1 MKVGTGKMMALTGSV
16 PGSNKSGYKVAPVP
30 CELLP
35 GLRPGTKGGVVGGGH
50 V

>member
-1 MKVGTGKMMALTGSV
+1 MKVGTGKMIALTGSV
-16 PGSNKSGYKVAPVP
+16 PGPNKTGKKVAAVP

-50 V
+50 L